1 MMKKQLL
8 ILLLMVSAIVTAQ
21 TNLLGQS
28 DFDSVVI
35 SNDCNGGVN
44 YDGTCNN
51 GCPEVRQNA
60 VTGGSIW
67 FRCGSKLD
75 VTDDGAGT
83 PNYYLRWLD
92 GGSTPLRQ
100 LVEGL
105 DTNGVYKVSIKVN
118 KTATNTTRPVTLLF
132 KPFDNTNASNLTG
145 WSAIASNPN
154 VTVNDGSVTIQP
166 AAFSSGSFTTFEFYF
181 TPTQANVILQ
191 IASSKEGAAG
201 SGKDTYADGI
211 TMELDHT
218 AGIEDLKQ
226 FNFSYYPNP
235 TKGKLH
241 LSALENI
248 EDVELVN
255 LLGQN
260 VLSEKLNSRNST
272 LDISH
277 LTKGI
282 YIMKLSINGAV
293 GAYKIIKE

>member
-28 DFDSVVI
+28 GFDGLEGVV
-35 SNDCNGGVN
+35 SDCNGGVN
-44 YDGTCNN
+44 YDGSCNN
-51 GCPEVRQNA
+51 GCPEVRQNP
-60 VTGGSIW
+60 VTDGSVW
-67 FRCGSKLD
+67 FRCGSKAD
-75 VTDDGAGT
+75 VTNLSGNDVA
-83 PNYYLRWLD
+83 RFLD
-92 GGSTPLRQ
+92 GGNTGIRQ

-105 DTNGVYKVSIKVN
+105 NTNGVYKISIKVS
-118 KTATNTTRPVTLLF
+118 KTATNTTRPVTLTM
-132 KPFDNTNASNLTG
+132 KPFNNTNGDNLIG
-145 WSAIASNPN
+145 WSEIISNPE
-154 VTVNDGSVTIQP
+154 VTVNAGSIIINP
-166 AAFSSGSFTTFEFYF
+166 AAYNSTGFTTFEFYF
-181 TPTQANVILQ
+181 TAAQANVVLQ
-191 IASSKEGAAG
+191 IASTKEGAAG
-201 SGKDTYADGI
+201 SGKDTYADDI
-211 TMELDHT
+211 TMVLDHT

-277 LTKGI
+277 LTKGV